1 MICSRLGLDSNSE
14 HKPLTL
20 REWNPLAIKIQNSSI
35 KSPGA
40 LLGLSAIDLQKELD
54 TDQKQAELLRLL
66 LDRSAVIAIELER
79 LASIGIFVIT
89 RADNDYPER
98 YRVRLK
104 DSAPPILFYSGEK
117 ALINQPGIAVV
128 GSRQLDQVGEEVA
141 ELIGNACGFSGL
153 VLYSG
158 GAKGVD
164 TISMDACLNARGT
177 AVGVIAN
184 NLERIIRTPLYRKAI
199 QSGDLCLVSPYLP
212 SASFSV
218 GNAMGRNR
226 LIYTLADFAIVVA
239 SSVQKGGTWA
249 GATDNLKNGW
259 TPLFV
264 LDYDDMPEGNSQLI
278 KKGALNLPQSLTED
292 YKQLIDYLE
301 SMSKAVNNN
310 PAQLGLF

>member
-1 MICSRLGLDSNSE
+1 MLCSRLGLDPNPD

-20 REWNPLAIKIQNSSI
+20 REWNPLAIKIQNCSL

-40 LLGLSAIDLQKELD
+40 LLGLSVSDLQKELD
-54 TDQKQAELLRLL
+54 ADQTQAEHLRLL
-66 LDRSAVIAIELER
+66 MDRSAVIAIELER
-79 LASIGIFVIT
+79 LASIGIFVMT
-89 RADNDYPER
+89 RADHDYPQR
-98 YRVRLK
+98 YRGRLK
-104 DSAPPILFYSGEK
+104 DSAPPVIFYSGEK
-117 ALINQPGIAVV
+117 ALLGQRGIAVV

-141 ELIGNACGFSGL
+141 EIIGNACGFSGF

-184 NLERIIRTPLYRKAI
+184 NLERIIRTPIYRKAI
-199 QSGDLCLVSPYLP
+199 QRNDICLITPYVP

-226 LIYTLADFAIVVA
+226 LIYTLADYAIVVA
-239 SSVQKGGTWA
+239 SSFQKGGTWA

-264 LDYDDMPEGNSQLI
+264 LDYDVMPEGNIHLI
-278 KKGALNLPQSLTED
+278 RKGALNLPQSKTED
-292 YKQLIDYLE
+292 YKEFIEYLE
-301 SMSKAVNNN
+301 SMSESGNIK